1 MRITKGMACLGLL
14 FFLVGCSSTA
24 NHGIMTRPMS
34 DSVGLVESAH
44 TITEIGPTSGRVCR
58 FFLLNVIPWGNSTT
72 GAAME
77 KALSFSGGDA
87 LLNVS
92 VTTSLY
98 GFVPIYNV
106 LSYTCT
112 TVSGVAVEIE

>member
-1 MRITKGMACLGLL
+1 
-14 FFLVGCSSTA
+14 
-24 NHGIMTRPMS
+24 MTRVLADPS
-34 DSVGLVESAH
+34 DLIQQAH
-44 TITEIGPTSGRVCR
+44 EFEELGPTSARTCR
-58 FFLLNVIPWGNSTT
+58 FFLLNLFPWGDSTT

-87 LLNVS
+87 ILNAA

-98 GFVPIYNV
+98 GFVPLYNI
-106 LSYTCT
+106 LSFTCT